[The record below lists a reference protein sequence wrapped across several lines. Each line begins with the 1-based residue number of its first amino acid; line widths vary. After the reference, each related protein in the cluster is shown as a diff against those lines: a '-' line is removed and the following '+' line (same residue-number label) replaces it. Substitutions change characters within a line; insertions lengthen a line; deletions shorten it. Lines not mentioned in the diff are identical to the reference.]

1 MVEAETEPL
10 KQSLARL
17 HAELSRAPR
26 LDELSRQMLRTALA
40 DIERLLHE
48 PGALPTADAAPH
60 HRLESL
66 AVGFEADHPALA
78 ANLRQFIDLL
88 GRAGV

>member
-1 MVEAETEPL
+1 MVEAETEAL

-17 HAELSRAPR
+17 HAELTHAPR

-48 PGALPTADAAPH
+48 PGVLPTVDAAPR
-60 HRLESL
+60 RLESL

-78 ANLRQFIDLL
+78 ASLRQFIDLL